1 MEGPVSWNEAGHA
14 PEAVN
19 AESQQ
24 KPQAEAQAAQPETP
38 NVEPPRPAIE
48 LPDTSERL
56 REMHPGAQ
64 LGWTDGGGM
73 VEQQSSA
80 NKWVEARSEERAA
93 QQEMTDSRQA
103 AQAAQYSRWTGE
115 PLGETAE
122 ITQSAGIGQSH

>member
-19 AESQQ
+19 AESQP

-48 LPDTSERL
+48 LPDTSERM
-56 REMHPGAQ
+56 RPMHPGAE
-64 LGWTDGGGM
+64 LGWSDHGGM
-73 VEQQSSA
+73 VEQQASA
-80 NKWVEARSEERAA
+80 NKWAEAAHVERAA
-93 QQEMTDSRQA
+93 MQEMTDSK
-103 AQAAQYSRWTGE
+103 QAAQYSRWTGE

-122 ITQSAGIGQSH
+122 IAQNAGIG